1 MSSSER
7 IVLTHKHKQENTKQL
22 CILQGAGMRFE
33 SKEEIVT
40 RNLAQE
46 SPDSELQMK
55 RYG

>member
-1 MSSSER
+1 MSSPER